1 LKSPEGNIIIH
12 RSIYNVDPDY
22 DKYNKKDLYIYS
34 DDMTYKNYKILNID
48 TNTIEA
54 NVCPHFI
61 YPETED
67 KIWIGFNTIKTYIDN
82 VYEVCCSGLSL
93 LNNGEWIFITEE
105 NGLPL
110 YNDETD
116 FNVPVQM
123 LYRVNP
129 YAYWVFT
136 AAEFFLM
143 DNDYKLYRGNFGEI
157 LGQSIFLK
165 SFNSMTESEV
175 NDNLQYFYDTD
186 SMLYRM
192 PVINKILQYTDGSLW
207 ILMQQGILKVPAS
220 VISDVS
226 DDIDNDKELNI
237 YPNPADDYV
246 TISNDDRIIK
256 ADIIDLFGRVVLN
269 FDLVS
274 KTLFIGNLSSG
285 VYFLRLTDSNNSVKY
300 LQFTKY

>member
-1 LKSPEGNIIIH
+1 
-12 RSIYNVDPDY
+12 
-22 DKYNKKDLYIYS
+22 
-34 DDMTYKNYKILNID
+34 
-48 TNTIEA
+48 
-54 NVCPHFI
+54 
-61 YPETED
+61 
-67 KIWIGFNTIKTYIDN
+67 
-82 VYEVCCSGLSL
+82 
-93 LNNGEWIFITEE
+93 
-105 NGLPL
+105 LPL